1 MASDKAARECRPALW
16 AGGPPELAATIH
28 IARCAIVDKAG
39 AFERSS
45 RRAHGHRDYLKDL
58 QRASA
63 RLTFCAASSGIGAK
77 CVDPSTVAA
86 KALTG
91 ERSAMRCFWFRQIA
105 APVM

>member
-1 MASDKAARECRPALW
+1 MQLGNADPLFGPAGLRNLRL
-16 AGGPPELAATIH
+16 PFD

-45 RRAHGHRDYLKDL
+45 RLVHGHRDYLKGL